1 MNRQRRTTAFVML
14 VLAGLACTV
23 LNMGA
28 QAQAPAAQA
37 PAGKPGTQPA
47 PGLDAALAF
56 MYEARRN
63 YTAVKDYTCTLIS
76 RESIKGELKEE
87 SVAMMKFR
95 PQPFSVYMR
104 WLSPTSQRGQ
114 EVAYVHGK
122 NGNKMRVQSK
132 GILKIAGFVSI
143 DVNDPRVMEHSRH
156 TILEAGIGHL
166 IESTIRNWETER
178 KFGKTDCKIA
188 EYTYDNRRCYRIE
201 NTRLERRPEFYAYRS
216 VIYLD
221 KESKLPMR
229 SESYDW
235 PRPGGT
241 PTGDLLET
249 YSFVDLRFNV
259 GLTDKDFTK

>member
-1 MNRQRRTTAFVML
+1 MIVA
-14 VLAGLACTV
+14 AGLACIALGTSV
-23 LNMGA
+23 RG
-28 QAQAPAAQA
+28 QAPAA
-37 PAGKPGTQPA
+37 PAGQTQAAA
-47 PGLDAALAF
+47 PLDTALAF

-87 SVAMMKFR
+87 SVAVMKFR

-104 WLSPTSQRGQ
+104 WLAPTSQRGQ

-122 NGNKMRVQSK
+122 NANKMRVQSK

-156 TILEAGIGHL
+156 TILEAGLGHL
-166 IESTIRNWETER
+166 IQSTIRNWEIER
-178 KFGKTDCKIA
+178 KVGKTDCRIA

-221 KESKLPMR
+221 KESKLPIR

-249 YSFVDLRFNV
+249 YSFIDLRFNV
-259 GLTDKDFTK
+259 GLTDKDFAK